1 MKLLKKI
8 VNVIKRPEVYIP
20 ITMAVMGTCIYKIGR
35 SQATIDILDSVQNAA
50 ESCKKCENCTENDEK
65 SAENA

>member
-35 SQATIDILDSVQNAA
+35 SQATIDILDSVQNEA
-50 ESCKKCENCTENDEK
+50 ESCKKCEK
-65 SAENA
+65 